1 MKFKLESAGRGSVLS
16 KSLRLRISPEVQR
29 SLTNQAPCSN
39 TPVMTKKKPLVIHPN
54 PCYPGFAFVALVS
67 PLGKKAV
74 ARSHLRPFFCA
85 VDRFAASRAKLED
98 GRGSLEGLG
107 TRGIR

>member
-1 MKFKLESAGRGSVLS
+1 MQGAQSARCKKGNRGI
-16 KSLRLRISPEVQR
+16 K
-29 SLTNQAPCSN
+29 
-39 TPVMTKKKPLVIHPN
+39 TKKKFLVIHPN
-54 PCYPGFAFVALVS
+54 PCYSVSAFVALVS

-85 VDRFAASRAKLED
+85 VGCLAAGRAKLED

-107 TRGIR
+107 T